1 MPARQEYIGVGRI
14 ALVFAEIALHRRGPD
29 ALPASAFLFGL
40 VLAAY
45 FVVSLTALSLRWP
58 FWQAISAMA
67 VDVVVYLAFFA
78 VVLRL
83 AGRRSRFLQS
93 VTAVLGAETFL
104 SCLALPLLITR
115 PEEQSGAP
123 TEILATSLLFA
134 LLIWSIDIGGFVLA
148 KALDRSYIVGVSVM
162 IGYVVGSMLFSEFL
176 FPSPS

>member
-1 MPARQEYIGVGRI
+1 MPVRQEYIGVGQL
-14 ALVFAEIALHRRGPD
+14 ALVFAEIAVHRKGPD

-40 VLAAY
+40 VLVAY
-45 FVVSLTALSLRWP
+45 FVVSLMALSLRWP
-58 FWQAISAMA
+58 LWQAFGAMV
-67 VDVVVYLAFFA
+67 VDVAVYLAFFA
-78 VVLRL
+78 AVLRL
-83 AGRRSRFLQS
+83 TGHRRRFLQT

-104 SCLALPLLITR
+104 SCLALPLLLTR
-115 PEEQSGAP
+115 PEVQSGAP

-134 LLIWSIDIGGFVLA
+134 LLIWSVDIGGFVLA